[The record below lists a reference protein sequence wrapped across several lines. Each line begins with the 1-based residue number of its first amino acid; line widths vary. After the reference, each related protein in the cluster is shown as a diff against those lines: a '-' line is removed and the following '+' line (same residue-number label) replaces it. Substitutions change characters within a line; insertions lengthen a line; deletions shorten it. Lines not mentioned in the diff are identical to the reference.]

1 MEPRQYRQK
10 AATDGKP
17 MSGNDMPSLDT
28 NCLLRWLLDDVPEF
42 TAIITDIIN
51 SEENLAIADA
61 ALIETVFVL
70 EKVKRVSREAI
81 EKAVLAILE
90 KGNILCNRGLFI
102 EILPI
107 YTSHPK
113 LSFVDCYLE
122 VYARNTGA
130 APLLTFDKKLGNQL
144 SGTKLLLPS

>member
-1 MEPRQYRQK
+1 MELRQYQWHP
-10 AATDGKP
+10 ATDGKP
-17 MSGNDMPSLDT
+17 MFGKDMPSSLDT
-28 NCLLRWLLDDVPEF
+28 HCLLRWLLDDVPEH

-70 EKVKRVSREAI
+70 EKVKKISRETI
-81 EKAVLAILE
+81 EKAVLAIFE

-102 EILPI
+102 EVLSI

-122 VYARNTGA
+122 VFARNTGET
-130 APLLTFDKKLGNQL
+130 PLLTFDKKMGNQL
-144 SGTKLLLPS
+144 SGTRLLVS

>member
-1 MEPRQYRQK
+1 
-10 AATDGKP
+10 
-17 MSGNDMPSLDT
+17 MPSLDT
-28 NCLLRWLLDDVPEF
+28 NCLLRWLLDDVPEH
-42 TAIITDIIN
+42 TAIISAIIN

-70 EKVKRVSREAI
+70 EKIKKISRETI
-81 EKAVLAILE
+81 EKALFAIFE
-90 KGNILCNRGLFI
+90 KDNIMCSRKLFI
-102 EILPI
+102 EILSI

-122 VYARNTGA
+122 VFATSTGA

-144 SGTKLLLPS
+144 SGTKLLSL

>member
-1 MEPRQYRQK
+1 MGLRQYRRHP
-10 AATDGKP
+10 ATDGKP
-17 MSGNDMPSLDT
+17 MFGNDMPSLDA
-28 NCLLRWLLDDVPEF
+28 NCLLRWLLDDVPEH

-51 SEENLAIADA
+51 SEKNLAVADA

-70 EKVKRVSREAI
+70 EKVKKISRETI
-81 EKAVLAILE
+81 EKAVLALFE
-90 KGNILCNRGLFI
+90 KDNILCNRGLFI

-122 VYARNTGA
+122 VSARNTGA
-130 APLLTFDKKLGNQL
+130 APLLTFDRKLGNQL
-144 SGTKLLLPS
+144 SGTKLLLP